1 MGFDVITYKFS
12 VRWALFENIF
22 EYRDGF
28 NQGRSNIGRT
38 KAKIKF
44 APFSVKPHVTSY
56 EHSFRSADVETWRL
70 TQLSVYQLL

>member
-1 MGFDVITYKFS
+1 MGFDVIKYIFS
-12 VRWALFENIF
+12 VRLSLFEKIF

-44 APFSVKPHVTSY
+44 AQFSV
-56 EHSFRSADVETWRL
+56 
-70 TQLSVYQLL
+70 